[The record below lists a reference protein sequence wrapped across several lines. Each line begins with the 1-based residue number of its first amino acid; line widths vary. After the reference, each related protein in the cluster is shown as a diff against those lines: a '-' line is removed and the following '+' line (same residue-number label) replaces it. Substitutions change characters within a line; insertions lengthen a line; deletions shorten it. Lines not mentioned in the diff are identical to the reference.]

1 MIVTQTPSVATLKG
15 RKAVVVTNDILVE
28 TAQVPCYMHG
38 ICQEYCFFRTLTLA
52 QKRLINHNP
61 FDK

>member
-38 ICQEYCFFRTLTLA
+38 ICQEYCFFQNTDFSPKKA
-52 QKRLINHNP
+52 
-61 FDK
+61 DKSQSIR